1 MTVPLPIASVIR
13 AEATLQVAAAATQS
27 PFTGTQQ
34 VQFWGG
40 EWWSF
45 DIELK
50 ANRGQQARALGAFLT
65 ALRGVVG
72 TFLLDVPQRALG
84 TVGAPLVNGAGQTGG
99 ALVTDGWTPSITA
112 MQSGDFFSLG
122 SGADTKLYQLTADV
136 VVNGSGQATLQFVP
150 NLRASPADNAA
161 LAVVAPRALLRP
173 QSTIPYDPA
182 PGPFFRVSFTAIE
195 AI

>member
-1 MTVPLPIASVIR
+1 MSLPLPAHSVVR
-13 AEATLQVAAAATQS
+13 ALPSLQVSAAATQS

-65 ALRGVVG
+65 ALRGIVG

-84 TVGAPLVNGAGQTGG
+84 SIGSPAVKGAGQTGG
-99 ALVTDGWTPSITA
+99 SLITEGWTPSKTC
-112 MQSGDFFSLG
+112 MQVGDFFSLG
-122 SGADTKLYQLTADV
+122 SGADTRLYQLTADV
-136 VVNGSGQATLQFVP
+136 VSDIAGEATIQFVP
-150 NLRASPADNAA
+150 NLRSSPADNAA
-161 LAVVAPRALLRP
+161 LVVDVPRVVLRP
-173 QSTIPYDPA
+173 QAVIPYDPA

-195 AI
+195 AL

>member
-1 MTVPLPIASVIR
+1 MTLPLPSHTVVR
-13 AEATLQVAAAATQS
+13 ALPSLQVSAAASQS

-50 ANRGQQARALGAFLT
+50 ANRGQQARALGAFLV

-72 TFLLDVPQRALG
+72 TFLLDVPQRTLG
-84 TVGAPLVNGAGQTGG
+84 AIGSPEVKGAGQSGSS
-99 ALVTDGWTPSITA
+99 LVTDGWAVSETC
-112 MQSGDFFSLG
+112 MQAGDFFSIG
-122 SGADTKLYQLTADV
+122 TGADTRLYQLTADV
-136 VVNGSGQATLQFVP
+136 VSDVAGEATLQFVP
-150 NLRASPADNAA
+150 NLRTSPADNA
-161 LAVVAPRALLRP
+161 LLVVDVPRVLLRP
-173 QSTIPYDPA
+173 QSVIPYDPA

-195 AI
+195 AL

>member
-1 MTVPLPIASVIR
+1 MTTPLPPHSVVR
-13 AEATLQVAAAATQS
+13 ALPTLLAAAAATQS
-27 PFTGTQQ
+27 PFTGSQQ

-84 TVGAPLVNGAGQTGG
+84 AIGTPVVNGGGQTGSS
-99 ALVTDGWTPSITA
+99 LVTDGWANSKTC
-112 MQSGDFFSLG
+112 MQAGDFFSLG
-122 SGADTKLYQLTADV
+122 SGSATRLYQLTADV
-136 VVNGSGQATLQFVP
+136 VSNGSGQATLQFVP
-150 NLRASPADNAA
+150 NLRSSPADNAA
-161 LAVVAPRALLRP
+161 LQVVQPRAHLRP
-173 QSTIPYDPA
+173 QAPIPYDPA
-182 PGPFFRVSFTAIE
+182 PGPFFRVSFSAIE
-195 AI
+195 AL

>member
-1 MTVPLPIASVIR
+1 MTLPLPSHTVVR
-13 AEATLQVAAAATQS
+13 ALPSLQVSAAASQS

-50 ANRGQQARALGAFLT
+50 ANRGQQARALGAFLV

-72 TFLLDVPQRALG
+72 TFLLDVPQRTLG
-84 TVGAPLVNGAGQTGG
+84 AIGSPEVKGAGQSGSS
-99 ALVTDGWTPSITA
+99 LVTDGWAVSETC
-112 MQSGDFFSLG
+112 MQAGDFFSIG
-122 SGADTKLYQLTADV
+122 TGANTRLYQLTADV
-136 VVNGSGQATLQFVP
+136 VSDIAGEATLQFVP
-150 NLRASPADNAA
+150 NLRASPADNAP
-161 LAVVAPRALLRP
+161 LIVDVPRVLLRP
-173 QSTIPYDPA
+173 QSVIPYDPA

-195 AI
+195 AL